1 MVKFKVLPN
10 ILSVNQKATVNVRK
24 HFCPN
29 KIHMSFHVQSTK
41 KTYLFCSFYFD
52 LWSIQQSIAR
62 EPKDTLGMKNNVC
75 TFIYNAFEE
84 TVCS

>member
-29 KIHMSFHVQSTK
+29 KIHDVSCK
-41 KTYLFCSFYFD
+41 KYKENLFV
-52 LWSIQQSIAR
+52 L
-62 EPKDTLGMKNNVC
+62 
-75 TFIYNAFEE
+75 
-84 TVCS
+84 

>member
-29 KIHMSFHVQSTK
+29 KFTCRFMYKVQRKPICFVVFFLNCDLFSKVSHGNRKIHLV
-41 KTYLFCSFYFD
+41 
-52 LWSIQQSIAR
+52 
-62 EPKDTLGMKNNVC
+62 
-75 TFIYNAFEE
+75 
-84 TVCS
+84 

>member
-1 MVKFKVLPN
+1 MYKV
-10 ILSVNQKATVNVRK
+10 QRK
-24 HFCPN
+24 PICFVV
-29 KIHMSFHVQSTK
+29 F
-41 KTYLFCSFYFD
+41 FFD

-62 EPKDTLGMKNNVC
+62 EPKDTLGMKNNLC